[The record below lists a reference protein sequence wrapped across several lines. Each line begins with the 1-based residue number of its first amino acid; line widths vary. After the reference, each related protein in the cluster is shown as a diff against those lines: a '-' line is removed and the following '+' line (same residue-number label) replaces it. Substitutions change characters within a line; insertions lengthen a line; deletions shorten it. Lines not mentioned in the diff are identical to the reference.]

1 MTRPENLP
9 RAVERSLKTRHGCLS
24 YAFGLLSLVVLAIPA
39 GLVRT
44 WQMWRRGS
52 DWRID
57 WTARPMADASGRL
70 RIDLDAEIPFRS
82 AGDFPKRLTGT
93 VIRIAEH
100 LRQSGDHYHHIY
112 RDPAEPDAILLPL
125 GPQLQELGER
135 LILAL
140 RQSELA
146 NRTAVWLTLPSRPA
160 IAELV
165 DPATYDPDSN
175 GEPDGI
181 VTHTNAR
188 WAMTTEWARVGPSTI
203 YHVILWVPAEDA
215 RGVQTILS
223 RLSAD
228 SKAI

>member
-24 YAFGLLSLVVLAIPA
+24 SAFGLLSLVVLAIPV

-44 WQMWRRGS
+44 WQTWRRGS

-57 WTARPMADASGRL
+57 WRARPAADPSGRV
-70 RIDLDAEIPFRS
+70 RIDLDADIPYRS
-82 AGDFPKRLTGT
+82 TGDFPKRLTDT

-100 LRQSGDHYHHIY
+100 LRRPDDHYHHIY
-112 RDPAEPDAILLPL
+112 RDPAEPDAMLLPL
-125 GPQLQELGER
+125 GPRLQELGER

-140 RQSELA
+140 RQSGLA
-146 NRTAVWLTLPSRPA
+146 NRTAVWLTLPARPA

-165 DPATYDPDSN
+165 DPANPMTPTAT
-175 GEPDGI
+175 GEPDGL

-188 WAMTTEWARVGPSTI
+188 WAMTTEWARIGPSTI
-203 YHVILWVPAEDA
+203 YPSDPVGA
-215 RGVQTILS
+215 
-223 RLSAD
+223 
-228 SKAI
+228 